1 VRERTA
7 HLAGLLAALAVF
19 GADRASKL
27 LVQRLLEPGEVVPV
41 LPFLNIVLVYNPGVS
56 FGLLG
61 GLGAAAPWLLVLLA
75 FVIAALL
82 LWWALREE
90 RPLARFA
97 LWTVL
102 GGALGNVYDRI
113 RYGAVVDYIDLHAGG
128 WHWPAF
134 NLADA
139 AVVGGVLWLLGESLV
154 KARGGRRCA

>member
-1 VRERTA
+1 MREGAA

-27 LVQRLLEPGEVVPV
+27 LVLRALEPGEVVPV
-41 LPFLNIVLVYNPGVS
+41 LPFLNIVLVYNRGVS

-75 FVIAALL
+75 LAIAGLL
-82 LWWALREE
+82 LWWALRED
-90 RPLARFA
+90 RPMARFA

-102 GGALGNVYDRI
+102 GGALGNVYDRL
-113 RYGAVVDYIDLHAGG
+113 RYGAVVDFVDLHVAG

-139 AVVGGVLWLLGESLV
+139 AVVGGVLWLLGESLAG
-154 KARGGRRCA
+154 ARGGRRCA

>member
-1 VRERTA
+1 MRERTA
-7 HLAGLLAALAVF
+7 RLVGPLAALAVF

-27 LVQRLLEPGEVVPV
+27 LVQRMLEPGEVVSV
-41 LPFLNIVLVYNPGVS
+41 LPLVDVVLVDNPGVS

-61 GLGAAAPWLLVLLA
+61 GLGAAAPWALVLLA
-75 FVIAALL
+75 LAITALL

-90 RPLARFA
+90 RPLARLA

-102 GGALGNVYDRI
+102 GGAFGNVYDRI

-134 NLADA
+134 NLADV
-139 AVVGGVLWLLGESLV
+139 AVVGGVLWLLGGSFAG
-154 KARGGRRCA
+154 ARGGRRCV

>member
-1 VRERTA
+1 MRERTA
-7 HLAGLLAALAVF
+7 RLAGPLAALAVF

-27 LVQRLLEPGEVVPV
+27 LVLRWLEPGEVVPV
-41 LPFLNIVLVYNPGVS
+41 LPFLNIVLVYNRGVS
-56 FGLLG
+56 FGLLD

-75 FVIAALL
+75 LAIAAVL

-90 RPLARFA
+90 RPMARFA

-102 GGALGNVYDRI
+102 GGALGNVYDRL
-113 RYGAVVDYIDLHAGG
+113 RYGAVVDFVDLHVLG

-139 AVVGGVLWLLGESLV
+139 AVVGGVLWLLGESLAG
-154 KARGGRRCA
+154 ARGGRRCA